1 MEASLSVEELLAT
14 LKAIYSKEDRF
25 NKFQAALQGV
35 DIDEQSSN
43 DEDLVSDVKTLTG
56 YSASKAGFGIGLG
69 LGYVEG

>member
-35 DIDEQSSN
+35 DLDEKSN
-43 DEDLVSDVKTLTG
+43 DEELVSDVKTLTG

-69 LGYVEG
+69 LGYVEE

>member
-1 MEASLSVEELLAT
+1 LEASLSVEELLAT

-35 DIDEQSSN
+35 DLDEKSN
-43 DEDLVSDVKTLTG
+43 DEELVSDVKTLTG

-69 LGYVEG
+69 LGYVEE

>member
-1 MEASLSVEELLAT
+1 LSVEELLAT

-25 NKFQAALQGV
+25 NRFQAALQGV
-35 DIDEQSSN
+35 DIDEQSN
-43 DEDLVSDVKTLTG
+43 EEETVSDIKTLTG

>member
-1 MEASLSVEELLAT
+1 MSVEELLAT

-25 NKFQAALQGV
+25 NRFQAALQGV
-35 DIDEQSSN
+35 DIDEQSN
-43 DEDLVSDVKTLTG
+43 EEETVSDIKTLTG